1 MKPSKQILSF
11 MFLIWILVGL
21 TGCSAIKD
29 RLIEQK
35 ILDRLTRV
43 DYEILSDPG
52 IHIIM
57 AGTGS
62 PAYDPIRNPVCVGII
77 AGGKFMLFDTGD
89 GCTKTLDS
97 MDLPI
102 NLIDTVF
109 LTHYHSDHING
120 LGNLLSHTWVMGRK
134 KQVDI
139 YGPPGAKKVVNGC
152 KAFAQEDIVIR
163 SAKSGLEQLDPV
175 LAVGVPHEFTYPEDG
190 SPVVVWS
197 ENNVTVKAFKN
208 DHYDVPISCG
218 YRIEYAGRVIVISGD
233 TIKCDTVIRNAKDAD
248 ILIHEVA
255 NREMVEHAAQ
265 VAEKNMGLKGKQLAD
280 HIRVA
285 IQHHSSTIDVAEVAQ
300 EADADCLLLYH
311 IMPGIP
317 DSCLVTSMF
326 TEGMDDIYDGRI
338 VVTKDKDQF
347 YLEPAK

>member
-1 MKPSKQILSF
+1 MKPFKPILSF
-11 MFLIWILVGL
+11 MCLFWILVAL

-43 DYEILSDPG
+43 DYEILNDPG

-89 GCTKTLDS
+89 GCAKTLNS

-109 LTHYHSDHING
+109 FTHYHSDHING
-120 LGNLLSHTWVMGRK
+120 LGNLLSHTWVMGRE

-152 KAFAQEDIVIR
+152 NAFAQEDIAIR
-163 SAKSGLEQLDPV
+163 SNKAGLGQLDPD
-175 LAVGVPHEFTYPEDG
+175 LAVGVPHEFIYPEDG
-190 SPVVVWS
+190 SPVAVWS

-218 YRIEYAGRVIVISGD
+218 YRIEYAGRTIVISGD
-233 TIKCDTVIRNAKDAD
+233 TIKSDDVIQNATGAD

-255 NREMVEHAAQ
+255 NKEMIERAAK
-265 VAEKNMGLKGKQLAD
+265 VAEKNLGLKGKQLAD
-280 HIRVA
+280 HIRRV
-285 IQHHSSTIDVAEVAQ
+285 IQHHSSTIDVAEVAR
-300 EADADCLLLYH
+300 DASVNFLILYH

-317 DSCLVTSMF
+317 DSWLVKSMF
-326 TEGMDDIYDGRI
+326 TEGMDEIYDGRI
-338 VVTKDKDQF
+338 VITKDKDRF
-347 YLEPAK
+347 YLEPGE